1 MNNDKAEKRRSS
13 RACLECRLAKTKCH
27 VTDNQDVCDRCAKF
41 SFECR
46 FVRHHRGRKPV
57 SKLANIDADDID
69 AVAARV
75 RARGGRVLHGPVV
88 VAGGARVM
96 GCEDPQGAAFAVRQ
110 AAR

>member
-57 SKLANIDADDID
+57 SKLASIDADDLD
-69 AVAARV
+69 A
-75 RARGGRVLHGPVV
+75 
-88 VAGGARVM
+88 AGGSSRLASSDDDM
-96 GCEDPQGAAFAVRQ
+96 MTDHDSDSANE
-110 AAR
+110 